1 MIVFEDIKCISSIF
15 KKILWDFSTGTKRAM
30 GKSIDIAFDLL
41 KVCSYF
47 AIGGSCFYLLSG
59 GKLPFQAKDDA
70 QHETMTPMHAG
81 RQCNAMTNNDKQTK
95 KDEVSQFKSSDH
107 ASWSESTEK
116 DLKRHLKEKS
126 ICGGFAGLT
135 PECLA
140 KMKEIEKKKE
150 SFKERL

>member
-1 MIVFEDIKCISSIF
+1 
-15 KKILWDFSTGTKRAM
+15 
-30 GKSIDIAFDLL
+30 
-41 KVCSYF
+41 
-47 AIGGSCFYLLSG
+47 
-59 GKLPFQAKDDA
+59 
-70 QHETMTPMHAG
+70 MTPMHAG

-150 SFKERL
+150 SFKERLWKMIDVIVAIVLFTLNVVLGLELGTVRRGGSGHWRWIGT